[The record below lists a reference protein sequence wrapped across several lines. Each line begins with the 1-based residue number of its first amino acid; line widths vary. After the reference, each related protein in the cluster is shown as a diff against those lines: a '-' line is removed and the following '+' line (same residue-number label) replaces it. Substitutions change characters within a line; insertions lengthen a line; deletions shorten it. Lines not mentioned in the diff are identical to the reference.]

1 MKNYNELFNTRFK
14 TSQKIDEKF
23 AELFNTSGLKEG
35 IKYLKQVGATKL
47 DMDNYNIKYR
57 ISEWTKDSLSNKEK
71 IAFLNEL
78 RDLGDYILDIKV
90 EKNEKFN
97 LPEVKIETTKG
108 IIQAIQF
115 SSVAPEVKNL
125 FPFIESDKRFGNCY
139 DFAYNISL
147 NLGVPNQI
155 VTGYIYGY
163 SDKSKFLHSWVE
175 STINDEEYVI
185 DGTLNA
191 MINKDGYYLMQ
202 HAKPITKISDS
213 VLKSDIKNHL
223 DVMQTIP
230 IETYYVFRDEIVN
243 DLKRNNKKAKR

>member
-35 IKYLKQVGATKL
+35 IKYLKQVGATEL

-57 ISEWTKDSLSNKEK
+57 ISEWTKNSLSNKEK

-78 RDLGDYILDIKV
+78 MDLGDYILDIKV

-223 DVMQTIP
+223 DVMQTMP
-230 IETYYVFRDEIVN
+230 MEVYYVFRNEIVN
-243 DLKRNNKKAKR
+243 DLERNNKKAKR

>member
-1 MKNYNELFNTRFK
+1 M
-14 TSQKIDEKF
+14 
-23 AELFNTSGLKEG
+23 
-35 IKYLKQVGATKL
+35 
-47 DMDNYNIKYR
+47 
-57 ISEWTKDSLSNKEK
+57 
-71 IAFLNEL
+71 

-223 DVMQTIP
+223 DVMQTMP
-230 IETYYVFRDEIVN
+230 MEVYYVFRNEIVN
-243 DLKRNNKKAKR
+243 DLERNNKKAKR

>member
-35 IKYLKQVGATKL
+35 IKYLKQVGATEL

-223 DVMQTIP
+223 DVMQTMP
-230 IETYYVFRDEIVN
+230 MEVYYVFRNEIVN
-243 DLKRNNKKAKR
+243 DLERNNKKAKR

>member
-35 IKYLKQVGATKL
+35 IKYLKQVGATEL

-57 ISEWTKDSLSNKEK
+57 ISEWTKDSLSDKEK

-191 MINKDGYYLMQ
+191 MINKEGYYLMQ

-230 IETYYVFRDEIVN
+230 LEVYYVFRDEIVN
-243 DLKRNNKKAKR
+243 DLKRNNKKVKR

>member
-35 IKYLKQVGATKL
+35 IKYLKQVGATEL
-47 DMDNYNIKYR
+47 DMDNYDIKYR
-57 ISEWTKDSLSNKEK
+57 ISEWTKNSLSNKEK

-223 DVMQTIP
+223 DVMQTMP
-230 IETYYVFRDEIVN
+230 MEVYYVFRNEIVN
-243 DLKRNNKKAKR
+243 DLERNNKKAKR

>member
-35 IKYLKQVGATKL
+35 IKYLKQVGATEL

-202 HAKPITKISDS
+202 HAKPITKMSDS

>member
-35 IKYLKQVGATKL
+35 IKYLKQVGATEL

-57 ISEWTKDSLSNKEK
+57 ISEWTKDSLSDKEK

-175 STINDEEYVI
+175 SNIKGEEYVI

-223 DVMQTIP
+223 DVMQTMP
-230 IETYYVFRDEIVN
+230 MEVYYVFRNEIVN
-243 DLKRNNKKAKR
+243 DLERNNKKAKR

>member
-14 TSQKIDEKF
+14 TSQQIDEKF

-35 IKYLKQVGATKL
+35 IKYLKQIGATEL

-97 LPEVKIETTKG
+97 LPEVK
-108 IIQAIQF
+108 
-115 SSVAPEVKNL
+115 NL
-125 FPFIESDKRFGNCY
+125 FPFIENNERFGNCY

-163 SDKSKFLHSWVE
+163 SDKSEFLHSWVE
-175 STINDEEYVI
+175 TTIKDEEYVI

-191 MINKDGYYLMQ
+191 MINKQGYYLMQ
-202 HAKPITKISDS
+202 HAKPITKIDDS
-213 VLKSDIKNHL
+213 TLKSDLKNY
-223 DVMQTIP
+223 VNEMQSIP
-230 IETYYVFRDEIVN
+230 LEVYYVFRDEIVN
-243 DLKRNNKKAKR
+243 DLGKNREAFRK

>member
-35 IKYLKQVGATKL
+35 IKYLKQVGATEL

-57 ISEWTKDSLSNKEK
+57 ISEWTKNSLSNKEK

-78 RDLGDYILDIKV
+78 RDLEDYILDIKV

-223 DVMQTIP
+223 DVMQTMP
-230 IETYYVFRDEIVN
+230 MEVYYVFRNEIVN
-243 DLKRNNKKAKR
+243 DLERNNKKAKR

>member
-1 MKNYNELFNTRFK
+1 MK
-14 TSQKIDEKF
+14 KF
-23 AELFNTSGLKEG
+23 AELFNTSCLKEG
-35 IKYLKQVGATKL
+35 IKYLKQVGATEL

-97 LPEVKIETTKG
+97 LPEIKIETTKG

-191 MINKDGYYLMQ
+191 MINKEGYYLMQ

-223 DVMQTIP
+223 DVMQIIP

-243 DLKRNNKKAKR
+243 DLKRNSKIK

>member
-35 IKYLKQVGATKL
+35 IKYLKQVGATEL

-213 VLKSDIKNHL
+213 ILKSDIKNHL

>member
-14 TSQKIDEKF
+14 TSQKIDKKF

-35 IKYLKQVGATKL
+35 IKYLKQVGATEL

-57 ISEWTKDSLSNKEK
+57 ISEWTKNSLSNKEK

-223 DVMQTIP
+223 DVMQTMP
-230 IETYYVFRDEIVN
+230 MEVYYVFRNEIVN
-243 DLKRNNKKAKR
+243 DLERNNKKAKR

>member
-35 IKYLKQVGATKL
+35 IKYLKQVGATEL

-57 ISEWTKDSLSNKEK
+57 ISEWTKDSLSDKEK

-191 MINKDGYYLMQ
+191 MINKEGYYLMQ

-230 IETYYVFRDEIVN
+230 IETYYVFRDEIVS
-243 DLKRNNKKAKR
+243 DLKRNSKIK

>member
-35 IKYLKQVGATKL
+35 IKYLKQVGATEL

-57 ISEWTKDSLSNKEK
+57 ISEWTRNSLSNKEK

-223 DVMQTIP
+223 DVMQTMP
-230 IETYYVFRDEIVN
+230 MEVYYVFRNEIVN
-243 DLKRNNKKAKR
+243 DLERNNKKAKR

>member
-57 ISEWTKDSLSNKEK
+57 ISEWTKNSLSDKEK

-78 RDLGDYILDIKV
+78 KNLKDYVVNIKV
-90 EKNEKFN
+90 EENEKFN
-97 LPEVKIETTKG
+97 LPEVTIETTKG
-108 IIQAIQF
+108 VIRAIQF
-115 SSVAPEVKNL
+115 SSLAPEVKNL
-125 FPFIESDKRFGNCY
+125 FPFIENNERFGNCY

-163 SDKSKFLHSWVE
+163 SDKSEFLHSWVE
-175 STINDEEYVI
+175 SNIKDEEYVI

-191 MINKDGYYLMQ
+191 MINKEGYYLMQ

-213 VLKSDIKNHL
+213 VLKGDIKNHL
-223 DVMQTIP
+223 DVMQIIP
-230 IETYYVFRDEIVN
+230 LEVYYVFRDEIIN
-243 DLKRNNKKAKR
+243 DLERNNKKAKR

>member
-35 IKYLKQVGATKL
+35 IKYLKQVGATEL

-213 VLKSDIKNHL
+213 VIKSDIKNHL
-223 DVMQTIP
+223 DVMQTMP
-230 IETYYVFRDEIVN
+230 MEVYYVFRNEIVN
-243 DLKRNNKKAKR
+243 DLERNNKKAKR

>member
-35 IKYLKQVGATKL
+35 IKYLKQVGATEL

-223 DVMQTIP
+223 DVMQTMP
-230 IETYYVFRDEIVN
+230 MEVYYVFRNEIVN

>member
-14 TSQKIDEKF
+14 TSQQIDEKF

-35 IKYLKQVGATKL
+35 IKYLKQVGATEL

-175 STINDEEYVI
+175 SNIKGEEYVI

-191 MINKDGYYLMQ
+191 MINKEGYYLMQ

-230 IETYYVFRDEIVN
+230 LEVYYVFRDEIVN
-243 DLKRNNKKAKR
+243 DLKRNNKKVKR

>member
-35 IKYLKQVGATKL
+35 IKYLKQVGATEL

-57 ISEWTKDSLSNKEK
+57 ISEWTKDSLSDKEK

-175 STINDEEYVI
+175 SNIKGEEYVI

-191 MINKDGYYLMQ
+191 MINKEGYYLMQ

-230 IETYYVFRDEIVN
+230 LEVYYVFRDEIVN
-243 DLKRNNKKAKR
+243 DLKRNNKKVKR

>member
-35 IKYLKQVGATKL
+35 IKYLKQVGATEL

-191 MINKDGYYLMQ
+191 MINKEGYYLMQ

-230 IETYYVFRDEIVN
+230 IETYYVFRDEIVS
-243 DLKRNNKKAKR
+243 DLKRNSKIK

>member
-35 IKYLKQVGATKL
+35 IKYLKQVGATEL

-57 ISEWTKDSLSNKEK
+57 ISEWTKNSLSNKEK

-223 DVMQTIP
+223 DVMQIIP

-243 DLKRNNKKAKR
+243 DLKRNSKIK

>member
-35 IKYLKQVGATKL
+35 IKYLKQVGATEL

-125 FPFIESDKRFGNCY
+125 IPFIESDKRFGNCY

-213 VLKSDIKNHL
+213 VLKSDIKNY
-223 DVMQTIP
+223 VNEMQSIP
-230 IETYYVFRDEIVN
+230 LEVYYVFRDEIVN
-243 DLKRNNKKAKR
+243 DLEKNQSILKK

>member
-35 IKYLKQVGATKL
+35 IKYLKQVGATEL

-191 MINKDGYYLMQ
+191 MINKEGYYLMQ

-230 IETYYVFRDEIVN
+230 LEVYYVFRDEIVN
-243 DLKRNNKKAKR
+243 DLERNNKKAKR

>member
-35 IKYLKQVGATKL
+35 IKYLKQVGATEL

-57 ISEWTKDSLSNKEK
+57 ISEWTKNSLSNKEK

-223 DVMQTIP
+223 DVMQTMP
-230 IETYYVFRDEIVN
+230 MEVYYVFRNEIVN
-243 DLKRNNKKAKR
+243 DLERNNKKAKR

>member
-14 TSQKIDEKF
+14 TSQQIDEKF

-35 IKYLKQVGATKL
+35 IKYLKQVGATEL

-108 IIQAIQF
+108 IIQALQF
-115 SSVAPEVKNL
+115 SSVSPEVKKL
-125 FPFIESDKRFGNCY
+125 FPFIENNERFGNCY

-163 SDKSKFLHSWVE
+163 SDKSEFLHSWIE
-175 STINDEEYVI
+175 TTIKDEEYVI

-191 MINKDGYYLMQ
+191 MINKQGYYLMQ
-202 HAKPITKISDS
+202 HAKPITKIDDS
-213 VLKSDIKNHL
+213 TLKSDLKNY
-223 DVMQTIP
+223 VNEMQSIP
-230 IETYYVFRDEIVN
+230 LEVYYVFRDEIVN
-243 DLKRNNKKAKR
+243 DLGKNKEAFRK

>member
-35 IKYLKQVGATKL
+35 IKYLKQVGATEL

-57 ISEWTKDSLSNKEK
+57 ISEWAKNSLSNKEK

-223 DVMQTIP
+223 DVMQTMP
-230 IETYYVFRDEIVN
+230 MEVYYVFRNEIVN
-243 DLKRNNKKAKR
+243 DLERNNKKAKR

>member
-1 MKNYNELFNTRFK
+1 MKNYNELFNTIFK

-35 IKYLKQVGATKL
+35 IKYLKQVGATEL

>member
-1 MKNYNELFNTRFK
+1 MIWIIIILNTEL
-14 TSQKIDEKF
+14 
-23 AELFNTSGLKEG
+23 
-35 IKYLKQVGATKL
+35 V
-47 DMDNYNIKYR
+47 
-57 ISEWTKDSLSNKEK
+57 NKEK

-78 RDLGDYILDIKV
+78 MDLGDYILDIKV

-223 DVMQTIP
+223 DVMQTMP
-230 IETYYVFRDEIVN
+230 MEVYYVFRNEIVN
-243 DLKRNNKKAKR
+243 DLERNNKKAKR

>member
-35 IKYLKQVGATKL
+35 IKYLKQVGATEL

-57 ISEWTKDSLSNKEK
+57 ISEWTKDSLSDKEK

-125 FPFIESDKRFGNCY
+125 FSFIESDKRFGNCY

-191 MINKDGYYLMQ
+191 MINKEGYYLMQ

-230 IETYYVFRDEIVN
+230 LEVYYVFRDEIVN

>member
-35 IKYLKQVGATKL
+35 IKYLKQVGATEL

-78 RDLGDYILDIKV
+78 RDLGDCILDIKV

-223 DVMQTIP
+223 DVMQTMP
-230 IETYYVFRDEIVN
+230 MEVYYVFRNEIVN
-243 DLKRNNKKAKR
+243 DLERNNKKAKR

>member
-35 IKYLKQVGATKL
+35 IKYLKQVGATEL

-57 ISEWTKDSLSNKEK
+57 ISEWTKNSLSNKEK

-97 LPEVKIETTKG
+97 LPEIKIETTKG

-223 DVMQTIP
+223 DVMQTVP
-230 IETYYVFRDEIVN
+230 LEVYYVFRDEIVN
-243 DLKRNNKKAKR
+243 DLKRNSKIK

>member
-35 IKYLKQVGATKL
+35 IKYLKQVGATEL

-57 ISEWTKDSLSNKEK
+57 ISEWTKNSLSNKEK

-97 LPEVKIETTKG
+97 LPEIKIETTKG

-223 DVMQTIP
+223 DVMQTMP
-230 IETYYVFRDEIVN
+230 MAVYYVFRNEIVN
-243 DLKRNNKKAKR
+243 DLERNNKKAKR

>member
-35 IKYLKQVGATKL
+35 IKYLKQVGATEL

-97 LPEVKIETTKG
+97 LPEIKIETTKG

>member
-35 IKYLKQVGATKL
+35 IKYLKQVGATEL
-47 DMDNYNIKYR
+47 DMDNNNIKYR
-57 ISEWTKDSLSNKEK
+57 ISEWTKNSLSNKEK

-223 DVMQTIP
+223 DVMQTMP
-230 IETYYVFRDEIVN
+230 MEVYYVFRNEIVN
-243 DLKRNNKKAKR
+243 DLERNNKKAKR

>member
-35 IKYLKQVGATKL
+35 IKYLKQVGATEL

-57 ISEWTKDSLSNKEK
+57 ISEWTKDSLSDKEK

-97 LPEVKIETTKG
+97 LPEIKIETTKG

-125 FPFIESDKRFGNCY
+125 FPFIESDKKFGNCY

-185 DGTLNA
+185 DCTLNA

-223 DVMQTIP
+223 DVMQTMP
-230 IETYYVFRDEIVN
+230 MEVYYVFRNEIVN
-243 DLKRNNKKAKR
+243 DLKRNSKIK